1 MSNVERFMKAFEGS
15 DAAHGQTEIGNT
27 RRNGKTE
34 AKSFVVREP
43 LTEAKVS
50 QHLDG
55 TCGVGAIPINSDNQ
69 CKFGAIDIDTY
80 PIDHGYLVRKLK
92 GFDIPMAVCRSKSG
106 GAHLYMFFAEFY
118 PASEIREYLHEIAAT
133 IGYSGSE
140 LFPKQDQI
148 LAERGDVGN
157 FINLPYFDSEQTL
170 RYMVD
175 EDGQDVSLEDFLN
188 WVDANRMTMSD
199 LSTLNTGVNSSDFE
213 DAPPCVQTMLNN
225 GFPEG
230 TRNKGM
236 FQTAIYL
243 KKKFPDGWQQEM
255 EAVNPQHFNPPLP
268 AIEVVQIQGQH
279 EKKDYGYLC
288 NEEPFCSH
296 CNKQLCRS
304 RKYGIGGGSN
314 GKPDMPNISGLTVLL
329 SEPRLYFLDVDGN
342 RLELST
348 EQLQIPLQFQRACME
363 QINFMPPTL
372 KPADWQQI
380 VNDLLKNA
388 SQIDVPEEL
397 TVAGQFK
404 ELLQVYCTSRI
415 RAMSPEE
422 LELGKPWTE
431 NGKTYFKI
439 KGLQEFLYNRNFN
452 KLTRPQIQERL
463 KELNEGDECHNVYRY
478 KDEAGKWHSTRVWS
492 VPEFKEEEIVL
503 PEGETY
509 EAPF

>member
-1 MSNVERFMKAFEGS
+1 MSNVQRFMAAFKGS
-15 DAAHGQTEIGNT
+15 DVAHGQTQIGST

-43 LTEAKVS
+43 LTEDKVAK
-50 QHLDG
+50 HLAG
-55 TCGVGAIPINSDNQ
+55 EMGVGAIPINNDNN
-69 CKFGAIDIDTY
+69 CKFGVIDIDTY
-80 PIDHGYLVRKLK
+80 PVDHAGIVKQLDDL
-92 GFDIPMAVCRSKSG
+92 GIPMAVCRSKSG

-118 PASEIREYLHEIAAT
+118 PASEIREFLQEIAAT
-133 IGYSGSE
+133 IGWSGSE

-148 LAERGDVGN
+148 LADRGDVGN
-157 FINLPYFDSEQTL
+157 FINLPYFDAEQTL

-175 EDGQDVSLEDFLN
+175 KDGQDVSLENFLDWIDKN
-188 WVDANRMTMSD
+188 QIS
-199 LSTLNTGVNSSDFE
+199 LSELADIPIGMNQELFD
-213 DAPPCVQTMLNN
+213 DAPPCVQTMLIN

-243 KKKFPDGWQQEM
+243 KKKFPDGWQKEL
-255 EAVNPQHFNPPLP
+255 EAINQKHCNPPLP
-268 AIEVVQIQGQH
+268 AIEVVQIQTQH
-279 EKKDYGYLC
+279 EKKDYGFMC
-288 NEEPFCSH
+288 GDEPFCSH
-296 CNKQLCRS
+296 CNKQLC
-304 RKYGIGGGSN
+304 KQKKFGIGGGGGS
-314 GKPDMPNISGLTVLL
+314 KVDMPNISGLTILL
-329 SEPRLYFLDVDGN
+329 SEPRLYFLDVDGH

-348 EQLQIPLQFQRACME
+348 KQLQIPMQFQEACME

-372 KPADWQQI
+372 KSSEWQQI
-380 VNDLLKNA
+380 VNNLLQNA
-388 SQIDVPEEL
+388 SHIEVPEEL

-404 ELLQVYCTSRI
+404 ELLQMFCTSRI

-431 NGKTYFKI
+431 NEKTYFKI

-452 KLTRPQIQERL
+452 KLSRPQIQERL
-463 KELNEGDECHNVYRY
+463 KELNDDGECHTVYRY
-478 KDEAGKWHSTRVWS
+478 KDDNGKWHSTRVWS
-492 VPEFKEEEIVL
+492 VPEFTEQEVVL